1 MHYRPFGTTG
11 FDVSALGF
19 GTMRLPLTGDNP
31 ADIDRRQAIRM
42 IRHAIDN
49 GVNYVDSA
57 YAYHNGESEVVLGEA
72 LRDGYR
78 DRVKIATK
86 LPTWLVEKDEDV

>member
-42 IRHAIDN
+42 IQSAVDYYG
-49 GVNYVDSA
+49 GVRYELPAELAFASTQELLNQWVSGLA
-57 YAYHNGESEVVLGEA
+57 
-72 LRDGYR
+72 
-78 DRVKIATK
+78 AT
-86 LPTWLVEKDEDV
+86 